1 MLLFFLLFSLS
12 RSLVFVGSN
21 IFSDVF
27 LAKIFVLTL
36 FPLAAT
42 QRALNIDCCYILNL
56 APFYV
61 KYIEHSLNIILSI
74 FFIRFAFCLSFSL
87 FAQPFPLLS
96 RSLSLTSYIYST
108 WIYIYIRVLIYI
120 AYTKFICAHVYYA
133 RVDLVSDRTLWLIE
147 YERFWALSSC
157 GFRCSIWL

>member
-1 MLLFFLLFSLS
+1 MLFRSLYRATVFSSLLSLS

-87 FAQPFPLLS
+87 FAQPFRLLS
-96 RSLSLTSYIYST
+96 RSLSAVLYILFYMNIH
-108 WIYIYIRVLIYI
+108 IYTR
-120 AYTKFICAHVYYA
+120 AHLHSVHKIHM
-133 RVDLVSDRTLWLIE
+133 RSRILR
-147 YERFWALSSC
+147 
-157 GFRCSIWL
+157 